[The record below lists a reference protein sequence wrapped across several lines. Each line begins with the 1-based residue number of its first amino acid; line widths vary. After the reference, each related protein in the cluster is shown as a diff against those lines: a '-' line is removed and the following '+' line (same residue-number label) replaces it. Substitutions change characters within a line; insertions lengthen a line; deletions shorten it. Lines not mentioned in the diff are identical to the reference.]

1 VGPRRAVAGDR
12 RQRTSDPST
21 RTPESDRDPCRG
33 TDWGADRRVRAGSLR
48 DLANALARS
57 RRTQIWLLVA
67 TLLPMILLGD
77 ATPQRTAL
85 LPAMSVSLPAQP
97 PQPTRTTTVPGTTTA
112 SMTTATPPT
121 TDPATAAA
129 IARDA
134 RWILRAQLPDG
145 AIATHLDH
153 AAIWPYLG
161 NYAAIGLVEATR
173 RAGDRR
179 YLQAAWRWLAWYQA
193 HQDARGFV
201 TDYRR
206 SGGVMVSTGD
216 MDSTDA
222 YAGTFLLAARAALRA
237 SGDRARL
244 ATLRRGIGLAV
255 RAIEATQDRDGLT
268 WAKPSWRV
276 KYLMDQAETYAGLRA
291 ASDLAL
297 ALDDPALAGR
307 ATDDADRLR
316 AGVAALWNPATGAYD
331 WAKHDTGARQR
342 TNWRVLYPDALQQV
356 WAVAFG
362 LVDPERAS
370 WLVARFGVAQPR
382 WDRPMATA
390 VYDNGRRAV
399 GYWALVG
406 WAYARIGQPQRAH
419 DAAARIRAAAA
430 VTRRQWPFTP
440 SDAAQLV
447 VLQAPSIDLL
457 GP

>member
-1 VGPRRAVAGDR
+1 MPRADCRTGHRTLAGPL
-12 RQRTSDPST
+12 
-21 RTPESDRDPCRG
+21 
-33 TDWGADRRVRAGSLR
+33 TDLALRLAGS
-48 DLANALARS
+48 
-57 RRTQIWLLVA
+57 RRIYIRLLVA
-67 TLLPMILLGD
+67 TLLPMVLLSD
-77 ATPQRTAL
+77 VAPRRTAT
-85 LPAMSVSLPAQP
+85 LPATSVSLPAEP
-97 PQPTRTTTVPGTTTA
+97 PRATRSTTTVPEITRAPT
-112 SMTTATPPT
+112 TTATPATT
-121 TDPATAAA
+121 TDPATAAH

-134 RWILRAQLPDG
+134 GWILRAQLRNG

-153 AAIWPYLG
+153 AAIWPYLS
-161 NYAAIGLVEATR
+161 NYAAMGLVEATR

-179 YLQAAWRWLAWYQA
+179 YLHAAWRWLAWYQA
-193 HQDARGFV
+193 HQDPQGFI

-206 SGGVMVSTGD
+206 SGAVMVSTGD

-237 SGDRARL
+237 SGDTARL
-244 ATLRRGIGLAV
+244 VTLRRGIGLAV

-268 WAKPSWRV
+268 WAKPSWHV

-291 ASDLAL
+291 ASELAL
-297 ALDDPALAGR
+297 ALGDPALASR
-307 ATDDADRLR
+307 ARDDAERLH

-331 WAKHDTGARQR
+331 WAKHDTGARR
-342 TNWRVLYPDALQQV
+342 PTNWRVLYPDALQQV

-362 LVDPERAS
+362 LVDPERAAG
-370 WLVARFGVAQPR
+370 LVARFDAAQPR

-406 WAYARIGQPQRAH
+406 WAYARIGRPQRAQA
-419 DAAARIRAAAA
+419 AAARIRAAAA
-430 VTRRQWPFTP
+430 GAHRQWPFTP

-447 VLQAPSIDLL
+447 ILQAPSIDLL

>member
-1 VGPRRAVAGDR
+1 LPRADCRTGHRTLAGPL
-12 RQRTSDPST
+12 
-21 RTPESDRDPCRG
+21 
-33 TDWGADRRVRAGSLR
+33 TDLALRLAGS
-48 DLANALARS
+48 
-57 RRTQIWLLVA
+57 RRIYIRLLVA
-67 TLLPMILLGD
+67 MLLPMVLLSD
-77 ATPQRTAL
+77 VAPRRTAT
-85 LPAMSVSLPAQP
+85 LPATSVFLPAEP
-97 PQPTRTTTVPGTTTA
+97 PQATRSTTTVPETTRAPT
-112 SMTTATPPT
+112 TTATPATT
-121 TDPATAAA
+121 TDPATVAH

-134 RWILRAQLPDG
+134 GWILRAQLRDG
-145 AIATHLDH
+145 AIATYLDH
-153 AAIWPYLG
+153 AAIWPYLS
-161 NYAAIGLVEATR
+161 NYAAMGLVEATR

-179 YLQAAWRWLAWYQA
+179 YLHAAWRWLAWYQA
-193 HQDARGFV
+193 HQDPRGFI

-206 SGGVMVSTGD
+206 SGAVMVSTGD

-237 SGDRARL
+237 SGDTARL
-244 ATLRRGIGLAV
+244 VTLRRGIGLAV

-291 ASDLAL
+291 ASELAL
-297 ALDDPALAGR
+297 ALGDPALASR
-307 ATDDADRLR
+307 ARDDAERMH

-331 WAKHDTGARQR
+331 WAKHDTGARQP

-362 LVDPERAS
+362 LVDPERAAG
-370 WLVARFGVAQPR
+370 LVARFDAAQPR

-406 WAYARIGQPQRAH
+406 WAYARIGRPQRAQA
-419 DAAARIRAAAA
+419 AAARIRAAAA
-430 VTRRQWPFTP
+430 GAHRQWPFTP

-447 VLQAPSIDLL
+447 ILQAPSIDLL